1 MGKFKPVRHKKDA
14 PRVSPGGLP
23 CVIIVVG
30 ALILFSLLIYGLLS
44 NVAT

>member
-1 MGKFKPVRHKKDA
+1 MGKFKPARQKKEA
-14 PRVSPGGLP
+14 PRVSPGALP
-23 CVIIVVG
+23 CVIIVLG